1 MAKLRKLVGWLPAVG
16 AMIFNGCVIGWL
28 HCTKP
33 QLLGHI
39 IIGAQMIH
47 DLIKEIPDFPLD
59 LENQLV
65 HCILA
70 HHGKLEYGSPKIPSL
85 TEAIILSTADN
96 LDAKVFVAE
105 ALLGKSTDNEGWTP
119 YSQILE
125 TRIHEG

>member
-1 MAKLRKLVGWLPAVG
+1 MIPEISHESLVKL
-16 AMIFNGCVIGWL
+16 
-28 HCTKP
+28 
-33 QLLGHI
+33 
-39 IIGAQMIH
+39 
-47 DLIKEIPDFPLD
+47 E
-59 LENQLV
+59 